1 LTVAW
6 RHLRGVAARVVVT
19 RVVVTWVVAAGVVAA
34 CVLGFAAGAAQAQP
48 STYALDITHTFVTWE
63 VLHGGISTTRGR
75 FDKKQGTI
83 ELDRAAKVGRIDIQI
98 DITSLRTG
106 VPAFDAALMSPEFF
120 DATAH
125 PSARFVA
132 DRFGFDG
139 DKLNRVNGTLS
150 LRGKTLPLT
159 LTALR
164 FNCYLN
170 PLFRREV
177 CGGDFEAQIKRSD
190 WGVGP
195 GSPLIADEVKLLIQ
209 VEAIKL

>member
-1 LTVAW
+1 MGWRRNSRVTALAW
-6 RHLRGVAARVVVT
+6 
-19 RVVVTWVVAAGVVAA
+19 
-34 CVLGFAAGAAQAQP
+34 VLGLGLGLCLVAGPAQAQP
-48 STYALDITHTFVTWE
+48 AAFSLDITHTFVTWE
-63 VLHGGISTTRGR
+63 VLHRGVSTTRGR

-83 ELDRAAKVGRIDIQI
+83 ELDRAAKAGRLDIQI
-98 DITSLRTG
+98 DIASLRTG
-106 VPAFDAALMSPEFF
+106 VPAFDAQLMGPDFF
-120 DATAH
+120 DAAAH

-132 DRFGFDG
+132 NSFGFDG
-139 DKLNRVNGTLS
+139 DTLQRAS
-150 LRGKTLPLT
+150 GALTLRGKTLPLT
-159 LTALR
+159 LTAVR

-195 GSPLIADEVKLLIQ
+195 ASPMFADEVKLLIQ

>member
-1 LTVAW
+1 MGW
-6 RHLRGVAARVVVT
+6 RRFKRGAAGGVAALVL
-19 RVVVTWVVAAGVVAA
+19 GGAA
-34 CVLGFAAGAAQAQP
+34 CLVLAQP
-48 STYALDITHTFVTWE
+48 ATQPTAYALDITHTFVTWE
-63 VLHGGISTTRGR
+63 VLHDGISTTRGR

-83 ELDRAAKVGRIDIQI
+83 ELDRAAKSGRIDIQI
-98 DITSLRTG
+98 DIASLRTG
-106 VPAFDAALMSPEFF
+106 VPAFDALLMSSEFF

-125 PSARFVA
+125 PSARFVT
-132 DRFGFDG
+132 DSLVFDG
-139 DKLNRVNGTLS
+139 DKLKRASGALT

-159 LTALR
+159 MTALR

-177 CGGDFEAQIKRSD
+177 CGGDFEAQIKRSA

-195 GSPLIADEVKLLIQ
+195 VSPLIADEVKLLIQ